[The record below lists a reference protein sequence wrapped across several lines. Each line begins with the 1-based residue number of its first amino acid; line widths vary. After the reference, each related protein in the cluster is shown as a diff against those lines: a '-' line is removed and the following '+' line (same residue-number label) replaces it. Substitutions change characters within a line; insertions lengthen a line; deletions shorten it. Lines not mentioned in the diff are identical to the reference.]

1 MIAKCKSSRLEC
13 VVKELHDYGF
23 ADNVLMYECQH
34 MTKNINKAVPISEGT
49 MSKLEE
55 CLELLRND
63 RDVIHVYHN
72 AVMLAF

>member
-1 MIAKCKSSRLEC
+1 M
-13 VVKELHDYGF
+13 VKELYDYGF
-23 ADNVLMYECQH
+23 ANNIVMYEYQY
-34 MTKNINKAVPISEGT
+34 MAKNINKAVTISEGT